1 MLLFGTNLDASKNS
15 LPSLLILKFPQR
27 SIQQPSKPK
36 KKKGDAIVLKNFRCF
51 KLFIIFSVFA
61 VFYAS
66 TVTASESVNHEPISL
81 NDVLKDIIKTNP
93 EIIAAKDNYRSVL
106 EELSIAKSGYYPK
119 IGAEASIGPE
129 VTDGVDTN
137 NQSEDY
143 TASRALIYLRQ
154 NLFKGGETK
163 AFVEETDAR
172 ILSAAYEVITVANQV
187 FLDAVEAYVN
197 VLKTRELLAYSK
209 QNVMTQERILSQVK
223 ERTTAGFTRVSDL
236 TNSRARL
243 SLAKGNLISAQ
254 QDLNHAVVKF
264 HRQFGRVLQPEQ
276 FVMPEPAFVFPD
288 TVEETTD
295 FAFRNHPALEVA
307 KFNIHARK
315 SAYERTKGAYWP
327 SLDLELKAQY
337 ENDTDGDNGDTTQA
351 SALLKLSYLFYDGGI
366 RKGEK
371 GQKYHS
377 LLEEYQVAYTE
388 RRNVNQAVQ
397 LAWNIN
403 QAEQVKKGFLHDHL
417 QLSSET
423 LAAFKDEYHLGRRT
437 LLDLLN
443 MENEYNDA
451 KIANAESQYNQL
463 TAYYRISQATGV
475 MIHEF
480 DTGLLEEVNLPTDK
494 PYDLAE
500 YEKEILD
507 PNRDV
512 DRVVDV
518 SDQCDNSA
526 EGADVSV
533 YGCMDEKISSIGYT
547 EPVNI
552 SPYILPEDGTPEG
565 LNLKIDTRKDV
576 QSISLENITFHFDSS
591 ELTDQAKQMLIPIS
605 EQLKA
610 ASDYNIEIIGHTD
623 SIASDAYNQKLSE
636 ARANSVLQELKRLGL
651 DGNRMTSSGRGESE
665 PVADNS
671 TNEGRRKNRRTEF
684 RLTK

>member
-1 MLLFGTNLDASKNS
+1 MSKKNAKGKKGVVRLFNFYKYSKLLFIFCFC
-15 LPSLLILKFPQR
+15 LL
-27 SIQQPSKPK
+27 
-36 KKKGDAIVLKNFRCF
+36 
-51 KLFIIFSVFA
+51 
-61 VFYAS
+61 FYAGNS
-66 TVTASESVNHEPISL
+66 AALETGGLEPISL
-81 NDVLKDIIKTNP
+81 NEILKDIIKTNP
-93 EIIAAKDNYRSVL
+93 EIIAARDNYRSVQ

-119 IGAEASIGPE
+119 VGAEASAGPE
-129 VTDGVDTN
+129 VTDGIDTN
-137 NQSEDY
+137 NESEEY
-143 TASRALIYLRQ
+143 VASRALIYLRQ

-172 ILSAAYEVITVANQV
+172 ILSAAYEVVTVANRV
-187 FLDAVEAYVN
+187 FLEAVEAYVN
-197 VLKTRELLAYSK
+197 VLKTRELLAFSK
-209 QNVMTQERILSQVK
+209 QNVMTQERIMSQVK
-223 ERTTAGFTRVSDL
+223 ERSTAGFTRVSDL
-236 TNSRARL
+236 TNSKARL
-243 SLAKGNLISAQ
+243 ALARGNLISAQ
-254 QDLNHAVVKF
+254 QDLNLAVVKF

-276 FVMPEPAFVFPD
+276 FVMPEPAFKFPD
-288 TVEETTD
+288 TVEKTVD

-307 KFNIHARK
+307 RFNIHARK

-337 ENDTDGDNGDTTQA
+337 ENDVDGDDGDTTQA

-403 QAEQVKKGFLHDHL
+403 QAEQVKKGFLNDHL
-417 QLSSET
+417 ALSAET

-451 KIANAESQYNQL
+451 KVANAESQYNRL

-475 MIHEF
+475 LIHEF
-480 DTGLLEEVNLPTDK
+480 DTGLLEEMNLPTEK

-500 YEKEILD
+500 YEREILN

-526 EGADVSV
+526 KGADVSV
-533 YGCMDEKISSIGYT
+533 YGCIGKNMSPVGYA

-552 SPYILPEDGTPEG
+552 SPYILPEEGTPEG
-565 LNLKIDTRKDV
+565 LNLKIDTRKAV
-576 QSISLENITFHFDSS
+576 QSISLDIIPFHFDSS
-591 ELTDQAKQMLIPIS
+591 ELTDEAKQMLRPIS

-610 ASDYNIEIIGHTD
+610 ASGYDIEIIGHTD
-623 SIASDAYNQKLSE
+623 NIAGDAYNQKLSE
-636 ARANSVLQELKRLGL
+636 ARADSVLKELKRLGL
-651 DGNRMTSSGRGESE
+651 DEKRMTSSGRGERE
-665 PVADNS
+665 PVADNA
-671 TNEGRRKNRRTEF
+671 TDEGRRKNRRTEF
-684 RLTK
+684 RLTKQ

>member
-1 MLLFGTNLDASKNS
+1 MFQLYKKIKLLL
-15 LPSLLILKFPQR
+15 
-27 SIQQPSKPK
+27 
-36 KKKGDAIVLKNFRCF
+36 
-51 KLFIIFSVFA
+51 VFNAFLVFCGGA
-61 VFYAS
+61 VI
-66 TVTASESVNHEPISL
+66 ASEAGNLEPIPL
-81 NDVLKDIIKTNP
+81 NEILKDIIKTNP
-93 EIIAAKDNYRSVL
+93 DIIAAKNNYRSVL

-137 NQSEDY
+137 YQNEDY
-143 TASRALIYLRQ
+143 IASRALIYLRQ

-172 ILSAAYEVITVANQV
+172 ILSAAYEVVTVANRV
-187 FLDAVEAYVN
+187 FLDALEAYIN
-197 VLKTRELLAYSK
+197 VLKTRELLAFSQ
-209 QNVMTQERILSQVK
+209 QNVLTQERILSQVK

-236 TNSRARL
+236 TNSKARL
-243 SLAKGNLISAQ
+243 SLARGNLISAQ
-254 QDLNHAVVKF
+254 QDVNHAVVKF

-276 FVMPEPAFVFPD
+276 FVMPEPAFKFPD
-288 TVEETTD
+288 TVEDTTD

-337 ENDTDGDNGDTTQA
+337 ENDTDGDNGYSTQA
-351 SALLKLSYLFYDGGI
+351 SALLKLSYLFYDGGV

-403 QAEQVKKGFLHDHL
+403 QAEQVKKGFLNDHL
-417 QLSSET
+417 SLSAET

-451 KIANAESQYNQL
+451 KVANAESEYNRL

-475 MIHEF
+475 LIHEF
-480 DTGLLEEVNLPTDK
+480 DTGLLEEVNLPTEK

-500 YEKEILD
+500 YEKEILN

-518 SDQCDNSA
+518 NDQCDNSV
-526 EGADVSV
+526 EGSDVSV
-533 YGCMDEKISSIGYT
+533 YGCRGENVSSVGYT

-552 SPYILPEDGTPEG
+552 SPYILPEDGTPDA

-576 QSISLENITFHFDSS
+576 QSISLDNIHFHFDSS
-591 ELTDQAKQMLIPIS
+591 ELTDQATQMLIPIS
-605 EQLKA
+605 KQLKE
-610 ASDYNIEIIGHTD
+610 ASDYDIEIIGHTD
-623 SIASDAYNQKLSE
+623 SVASDAYNQKLSE
-636 ARANSVLQELKRLGL
+636 DRAYSVLQELKRLGL
-651 DGNRMTSSGRGESE
+651 DENRMTSSGRGESE
-665 PVADNS
+665 PVADNA
-671 TNEGRRKNRRTEF
+671 TDEGRRKNRRTEF

>member
-1 MLLFGTNLDASKNS
+1 MFKLCKKIKLLF
-15 LPSLLILKFPQR
+15 
-27 SIQQPSKPK
+27 
-36 KKKGDAIVLKNFRCF
+36 
-51 KLFIIFSVFA
+51 VFNAFLVFCGGA
-61 VFYAS
+61 VI
-66 TVTASESVNHEPISL
+66 ASETGNLEPIPL
-81 NDVLKDIIKTNP
+81 NEILKDIIKTNP
-93 EIIAAKDNYRSVL
+93 DIIAAKNNYRSVL

-137 NQSEDY
+137 YQNEDY
-143 TASRALIYLRQ
+143 IASRALIYLRQ

-172 ILSAAYEVITVANQV
+172 ILSAAYEVVTVANRV
-187 FLDAVEAYVN
+187 FLDALEAYIN
-197 VLKTRELLAYSK
+197 VLKTRELLAFSQ
-209 QNVMTQERILSQVK
+209 QNVLTQERILSQVK

-236 TNSRARL
+236 TNSKARL
-243 SLAKGNLISAQ
+243 SLARGNLISAQ

-264 HRQFGRVLQPEQ
+264 HRQFGRILQPEQ
-276 FVMPEPAFVFPD
+276 FVMPEPAFTFPD
-288 TVEETTD
+288 TVEDTTD

-337 ENDTDGDNGDTTQA
+337 ENDTDGDNGYSTQA

-403 QAEQVKKGFLHDHL
+403 QAEQVKKGFLNDHL
-417 QLSSET
+417 SLSAET

-451 KIANAESQYNQL
+451 KIANAESEYNRL
-463 TAYYRISQATGV
+463 TAYYRISQATGAL
-475 MIHEF
+475 IHEF
-480 DTGLLEEVNLPTDK
+480 DTGLLEEVNLPTEK

-500 YEKEILD
+500 YEKEILN

-518 SDQCDNSA
+518 NDQCDNSV
-526 EGADVSV
+526 EGADVSA
-533 YGCMDEKISSIGYT
+533 YGCMGENVSSVGYT

-552 SPYILPEDGTPEG
+552 SPYILPEDGTPDA

-576 QSISLENITFHFDSS
+576 QSISLDNIHFHFDSS

-605 EQLKA
+605 KQLKE
-610 ASDYNIEIIGHTD
+610 ASDYDIEIIGHTD
-623 SIASDAYNQKLSE
+623 SVASDAYNQKLSE
-636 ARANSVLQELKRLGL
+636 ERAYSVLQELKRQGL
-651 DGNRMTSSGRGESE
+651 DENRMTSSGRGESE
-665 PVADNS
+665 PVADNA
-671 TNEGRRKNRRTEF
+671 TDEGRRKNRRTEF

>member
-1 MLLFGTNLDASKNS
+1 MLKMYRYFKL
-15 LPSLLILKFPQR
+15 LLIL
-27 SIQQPSKPK
+27 
-36 KKKGDAIVLKNFRCF
+36 
-51 KLFIIFSVFA
+51 SVCLG
-61 VFYAS
+61 FYTGA
-66 TVTASESVNHEPISL
+66 VTASETGNLDPMPL
-81 NDVLKDIIKTNP
+81 NDILKDIIKTNP
-93 EIIAAKDNYRSVL
+93 DIIAAKDNYRSVL

-119 IGAEASIGPE
+119 IGAEVSIGPE
-129 VTDGVDTN
+129 ITDGIDTN
-137 NQSEDY
+137 DQREDY
-143 TASRALIYLRQ
+143 IASRALIYLRQ

-172 ILSAAYEVITVANQV
+172 ILSAAYEVVTVANQV
-187 FLDAVEAYVN
+187 FLEAVEAYVN
-197 VLKTRELLAYSK
+197 VLKARELLAFSK

-236 TNSRARL
+236 TNSKARL
-243 SLAKGNLISAQ
+243 SLARGNLISAQ

-264 HRQFGRVLQPEQ
+264 HRQFGRVLQLER
-276 FVMPEPAFVFPD
+276 FVMPEPAFKFPD
-288 TVEETTD
+288 TVEKTTD

-307 KFNIHARK
+307 TFNIHARK
-315 SAYERTKGAYWP
+315 FAYERTKGAYWP

-337 ENDTDGDNGDTTQA
+337 ENDVDGDEGDTTQA
-351 SALLKLSYLFYDGGI
+351 SALLKLSYLFFDGGV

-377 LLEEYQVAYTE
+377 LLEEYQLAYTE

-403 QAEQVKKGFLHDHL
+403 QAEQVKQGFLNDHL
-417 QLSSET
+417 ELSAET

-443 MENEYNDA
+443 MENEYNAA
-451 KIANAESQYNQL
+451 KVANAESKYNRL

-475 MIHEF
+475 LIHEF
-480 DTGLLEEVNLPTDK
+480 DTGLLEEVNLPTEK
-494 PYDLAE
+494 PYDLVE

-512 DRVVDV
+512 DIVVDV

-526 EGADVSV
+526 AGVNVSA
-533 YGCMDEKISSIGYT
+533 YGCIGENVSSVGYT

-552 SPYILPEDGTPEG
+552 NPYILPEDGTPEA
-565 LNLKIDTRKDV
+565 LNLKIDTRKAV
-576 QSISLENITFHFDSS
+576 QSISLDNIPFHLDSS
-591 ELTDQAKQMLIPIS
+591 ELTDEAKRILIPIS

-623 SIASDAYNQKLSE
+623 SSASEAYNQKLSE
-636 ARANSVLQELKRLGL
+636 ARANSVLEELKRLGL
-651 DGNRMTSSGRGESE
+651 DENRMTSSGRGEIE
-665 PVADNS
+665 PVSDNS
-671 TNEGRRKNRRTEF
+671 TDEGRRKNRRTEF

>member
-1 MLLFGTNLDASKNS
+1 MTDLILPLGTNFSIHQSQRKERKGAVIVMKKIRYVKLLFILS
-15 LPSLLILKFPQR
+15 L
-27 SIQQPSKPK
+27 
-36 KKKGDAIVLKNFRCF
+36 
-51 KLFIIFSVFA
+51 FA
-61 VFYAS
+61 VFYLS
-66 TVTASESVNHEPISL
+66 TATASESMPHDSIPL
-81 NDVLKDIIKTNP
+81 NDILKDIIETNP
-93 EIIAAKDNYRSVL
+93 DIIAAKANYRSVL
-106 EELSIAKSGYYPK
+106 EELSIAKSGYFPK

-129 VTDGVDTN
+129 VTDGIDTN
-137 NQSEDY
+137 DQSEEY
-143 TASRALIYLRQ
+143 IASRALIYLRQ
-154 NLFKGGETK
+154 NIFKGGETK

-187 FLDAVEAYVN
+187 FLDAVEAYIN
-197 VLKTRELLAYSK
+197 VLKTQELLAYSR
-209 QNVMTQERILSQVK
+209 QNVMTQERILNQVK
-223 ERTTAGFTRVSDL
+223 ERSTAGFTRVSDL

-243 SLAKGNLISAQ
+243 SLARGNLISAQ
-254 QDLNHAVVKF
+254 QELNHAVVRF
-264 HRQFGRVLQPEQ
+264 HRQFGRILQPEQ
-276 FVMPEPAFVFPD
+276 FVMPEPAFKFPE

-307 KFNIHARK
+307 RFNIHARK

-337 ENDTDGDNGDTTQA
+337 DNDTDGDNGDNTQVA
-351 SALLKLSYLFYDGGI
+351 AYLKLSYLFYDGGI

-377 LLEEYQVAYTE
+377 LLEEYQIAYTE

-403 QAEQVKKGFLHDHL
+403 QAEQVKKGFLNDHL
-417 QLSSET
+417 KLSAET

-463 TAYYRISQATGV
+463 TAYYRISEATGM

-480 DTGLLEEVNLPTDK
+480 DTGLLEEMHLPTEK
-494 PYDLAE
+494 PYDLAD
-500 YEKEILD
+500 YEPEILN

-512 DRVVDV
+512 DTVVDV

-526 EGADVSV
+526 KGADVSV
-533 YGCMDEKISSIGYT
+533 YGCIGEKVSSIGYS

-552 SPYILPEDGTPEG
+552 SPYILPEDGTPEA

-576 QSISLENITFHFDSS
+576 QSISLENITFRFDSS
-591 ELTDQAKQMLIPIS
+591 ELTDQAKQMLVPIS
-605 EQLKA
+605 AQLKA

-651 DGNRMTSSGRGESE
+651 DEARMKSSGRGESQ

>member
-1 MLLFGTNLDASKNS
+1 MLTLYKKTKWIFILSVVLVFYGGAVIASEAGNLD
-15 LPSLLILKFPQR
+15 
-27 SIQQPSKPK
+27 
-36 KKKGDAIVLKNFRCF
+36 
-51 KLFIIFSVFA
+51 
-61 VFYAS
+61 
-66 TVTASESVNHEPISL
+66 PIPL
-81 NDVLKDIIKTNP
+81 NEILKDIIKTNP

-119 IGAEASIGPE
+119 IGAEASMGPE

-137 NQSEDY
+137 YQNEDY
-143 TASRALIYLRQ
+143 VASRALIYLRQ

-172 ILSAAYEVITVANQV
+172 ILSAAYEVVTVANRV
-187 FLDAVEAYVN
+187 FLDALEAYIN
-197 VLKTRELLAYSK
+197 VVKTHELLEFSK
-209 QNVMTQERILSQVK
+209 QNVMTQERILNQVK
-223 ERTTAGFTRVSDL
+223 ERSTAGFTRVSDL
-236 TNSRARL
+236 TNSKARL

-254 QDLNHAVVKF
+254 QDLNNAVVKF

-276 FVMPEPAFVFPD
+276 FVMPEPAFKFPD

-307 KFNIHARK
+307 RFNIHARK

-337 ENDTDGDNGDTTQA
+337 ENDTDGDNGYSTQA
-351 SALLKLSYLFYDGGI
+351 SALLKLSYLFYDGGV

-403 QAEQVKKGFLHDHL
+403 QAEQVKEGFLDDHL
-417 QLSSET
+417 ALSLET
-423 LAAFKDEYHLGRRT
+423 LGAFKDEYHLGRRT

-451 KIANAESQYNQL
+451 KIANAESQYNRL

-475 MIHEF
+475 LIHEF
-480 DTGLLEEVNLPTDK
+480 DTGLLEEVNLPTEK
-494 PYDLAE
+494 PYDLAD
-500 YEKEILD
+500 YEKEILN

-518 SDQCDNSA
+518 KDQCDNSA
-526 EGADVSV
+526 QGADVSD
-533 YGCMDEKISSIGYT
+533 YGCMGDKISSVGYT
-547 EPVNI
+547 EPDHI
-552 SPYILPEDGTPEG
+552 SPYILPEEGTPEM
-565 LNLKIDTRKDV
+565 LNLKIDTRKAV
-576 QSISLENITFHFDSS
+576 QSISLDNILFHFDSS
-591 ELTDQAKQMLIPIS
+591 ELTEQAKQMLIPIS
-605 EQLKA
+605 KQLKE
-610 ASDYNIEIIGHTD
+610 ASEYSIEIIGHTD
-623 SIASDAYNQKLSE
+623 SIASEIYNQNLSE

-651 DGNRMTSSGRGESE
+651 DQSRMTSNGRGESE
-665 PVADNS
+665 PVADN
-671 TNEGRRKNRRTEF
+671 TTAEGRRKNRRTEF
-684 RLTK
+684 LLTK